1 MSRELISHNS
11 DLQELVATG
20 YEVEIR
26 AGHLILHRIPYVTS
40 KRKVRF
46 GELVTPITING
57 QKVGPPQDH
66 TVFFRGEYPCDDTG
80 KPIEGIRNN
89 SKRVELAGGLW
100 VDHRFSAKPY
110 GRNYRD
116 FHDKMT
122 HYAQVLSRYAKRI
135 DPGAT
140 AQSGQLILTEDPN
153 DPFIYME
160 TASSRAGITTI
171 NETLASDRIGIV
183 GLGGTGSYILDYV
196 SKTRVAEIHLFDG
209 DEFQQHNAFRA
220 PGATT
225 EGEISKKANKAA
237 LYAAKYGEM
246 RKGIV
251 AHAEYVEP
259 AKIEM
264 IKKLDFVFISI
275 DDNETR
281 RWLLPAL
288 QTEGV
293 AFIDVGMGIERAGEK
308 LLGVVRTSISTPQE
322 GCYTPQT
329 RKVQSENGQQE
340 GGEYERNVQLVE
352 LNALNAALAVIR
364 WKKFR
369 GFYLD
374 LEGEL
379 QSTYTLDGNHLSNS
393 GQARSVKEG

>member
-1 MSRELISHNS
+1 MSHELISHS
-11 DLQELVATG
+11 ADLQKLVKDG

-40 KRKVRF
+40 QRKVRF

-57 QKVGPPQDH
+57 QEVGQPQDH
-66 TVFFRGEYPCDDTG
+66 TAYFRGEYPCDDAG
-80 KPIEGIRNN
+80 EPIEAIRND

-100 VDHRFSAKPY
+100 VDHYFSAKPHGRAY
-110 GRNYRD
+110 RNY
-116 FHDKMT
+116 HDKMT
-122 HYAQVLSRYAKRI
+122 HYTQVLSQYARKI

-140 AQSGQLILTEDPN
+140 AQSGRLTLTEDPT

-160 TASSRAGITTI
+160 TASSRAGITKLS
-171 NETLASDRIGIV
+171 ETLAGDRIGIV
-183 GLGGTGSYILDYV
+183 GLGGSGSYILDYV

-209 DEFQQHNAFRA
+209 DQFHQHNAFRA
-220 PGATT
+220 PGVTT
-225 EGEISKKANKAA
+225 EAEISSKYNKAT
-237 LYAAKYGEM
+237 LYASKYSEM
-246 RKGIV
+246 RKGV
-251 AHAEYVEP
+251 VGHPEYVEP
-259 AKIEM
+259 DTVEKIKE
-264 IKKLDFVFISI
+264 LDFVFISI
-275 DDNETR
+275 DDNETK

-293 AFIDVGMGIERAGEK
+293 AFIDVGMGIERAHEK

-322 GCYTPQT
+322 GFYTPQ
-329 RKVQSENGQQE
+329 VQKIQAGNRQRE

-379 QSTYTLDGNHLSNS
+379 QSTYTLDGNQLSNS
-393 GQARSVKEG
+393 GLTLRGGSI